1 MALDGFILKKGQVV
15 LTQDLQSASGM
26 SAASSEIT
34 YGYIEKVN
42 DLSDLYKVG
51 DYVLFMTSDAFNF
64 TYFEVSY
71 DRLVNYSLT
80 TEDKLFLIEP
90 YFAP

>member
-15 LTQDLQSASGM
+15 LTQDIESASGM
-26 SAASSEIT
+26 AAASSAFT
-34 YGYIEKVN
+34 YGYVEKVN

-51 DYVLFMTSDAFNF
+51 DYVLFMTSEAFNF
-64 TYFEVSY
+64 TYYEEALTS
-71 DRLVNYSLT
+71 LVNYSLT